1 MTIRRRP
8 SGRLCMPDARITDVA
23 ALADFR
29 AALAEFALAASQAL
43 TDIQLELRRGLD
55 WITNDR
61 GVHWQSEVRR
71 SADLVARAKDELVHS
86 RTYKKVGDF
95 TPSCIEEKK
104 AVEMAKRRLEHAE
117 QKVQA
122 VRHWTLAARRAV
134 DEFQGPVQ
142 QLMGMIDGDIPR
154 AVALLERMSIALE
167 QYSIVA
173 APTAAAW
180 EQLTGESTQSM
191 AQPADEQAETELT
204 ASKNTADVAD
214 ADRITSNP

>member
-1 MTIRRRP
+1 M
-8 SGRLCMPDARITDVA
+8 SDARITDVT

-29 AALAEFALAASQAL
+29 AALAEFALAASQSL

-55 WITNDR
+55 WITGDR
-61 GVHWQSEVRR
+61 GVHWQSEARR

-86 RTYKKVGDF
+86 RTYKKVGDY

-154 AVALLERMSIALE
+154 AIALLERMSVALE
-167 QYSIVA
+167 QYSTVA

-191 AQPADEQAETELT
+191 AQPAEELGDAEQ
-204 ASKNTADVAD
+204 
-214 ADRITSNP
+214 SNPQNQASERESQSRVTTEPAAK

>member
-1 MTIRRRP
+1 M
-8 SGRLCMPDARITDVA
+8 SDARITDVA
-23 ALADFR
+23 ALAEFR
-29 AALAEFALAASQAL
+29 AALAGFALAASQAL

-61 GVHWQSEVRR
+61 GVHWQSEVCR
-71 SADLVARAKDELVHS
+71 SSDLVARAKDDLVHS
-86 RTYKKVGDF
+86 RTYKKVGDY

-154 AVALLERMSIALE
+154 AIALLERMSIALE
-167 QYSIVA
+167 QYSA
-173 APTAAAW
+173 MNAPTAATW
-180 EQLTGESTQSM
+180 EQLTGESSQSM
-191 AQPADEQAETELT
+191 AQPADEPGDVEQPQPQSQA
-204 ASKNTADVAD
+204 ASKREAQFPVATER
-214 ADRITSNP
+214 ATK

>member
-1 MTIRRRP
+1 M
-8 SGRLCMPDARITDVA
+8 SDARITDVA
-23 ALADFR
+23 AITDFR

-55 WITNDR
+55 WIANDR

-86 RTYKKVGDF
+86 RTYKKVGDY

-142 QLMGMIDGDIPR
+142 QLMGMIDGDVPR
-154 AVALLERMSIALE
+154 AIALLERMSAALE
-167 QYSIVA
+167 QYSTVA
-173 APTAAAW
+173 APDAATW
-180 EQLTGESTQSM
+180 EQLAGESTQSM
-191 AQPADEQAETELT
+191 AQPAEEPG
-204 ASKNTADVAD
+204 D
-214 ADRITSNP
+214 ADQSNPQSHETSKREAQPGVAAQGVVK

>member
-1 MTIRRRP
+1 M
-8 SGRLCMPDARITDVA
+8 SDARITDVA

-71 SADLVARAKDELVHS
+71 GADLVARAKDELVHS
-86 RTYKKVGDF
+86 RTYKKVGDY

-142 QLMGMIDGDIPR
+142 QLMGMIDGDVPR
-154 AVALLERMSIALE
+154 AIALLERMSAALE
-167 QYSIVA
+167 QYSTIA
-173 APTAAAW
+173 APNAATW

-191 AQPADEQAETELT
+191 AQPAEEPG
-204 ASKNTADVAD
+204 D
-214 ADRITSNP
+214 ADQPNPQSHETSNRDAQPRVATESVVK

>member
-1 MTIRRRP
+1 M
-8 SGRLCMPDARITDVA
+8 SDARITDVT

-29 AALAEFALAASQAL
+29 AALAEFALAASQSL

-55 WITNDR
+55 WITGDR
-61 GVHWQSEVRR
+61 GVHWQSEARR

-86 RTYKKVGDF
+86 RTYKKVGDY

-104 AVEMAKRRLEHAE
+104 ALEMAKRRLEHAE

-142 QLMGMIDGDIPR
+142 QLMGMINGDIPR
-154 AVALLERMSIALE
+154 AITLLERLNLALE
-167 QYSIVA
+167 QYATIG

-180 EQLTGESTQSM
+180 EELTGASSQSM
-191 AQPADEQAETELT
+191 AQPAQEPTEAREHQPNRDT
-204 ASKNTADVAD
+204 QSGQKVP
-214 ADRITSNP
+214 R

>member
-1 MTIRRRP
+1 M
-8 SGRLCMPDARITDVA
+8 SDARITDVA

-29 AALAEFALAASQAL
+29 AAIAEFALAASQAL

-86 RTYKKVGDF
+86 RTYKKVGDY

-117 QKVQA
+117 QKAQA

-134 DEFQGPVQ
+134 DEFQGPAQ

-167 QYSIVA
+167 QYSTAA
-173 APTAAAW
+173 APTAATW
-180 EQLTGESTQSM
+180 EQLTGESTESM
-191 AQPADEQAETELT
+191 AQPAEEPG
-204 ASKNTADVAD
+204 D
-214 ADRITSNP
+214 ADQSNPQSQSPSKRETQFPVATKRAAK

>member
-1 MTIRRRP
+1 
-8 SGRLCMPDARITDVA
+8 MPDARITDVA

-43 TDIQLELRRGLD
+43 TDIHLELRRALD

-86 RTYKKVGDF
+86 RTYKKVGDN

-167 QYSIVA
+167 QYSIVG
-173 APTAAAW
+173 APTAATW
-180 EQLTGESTQSM
+180 KQLTGESSQSM
-191 AQPADEQAETELT
+191 AQPSEEQAEAESTMDPKRTEL
-204 ASKNTADVAD
+204 AAPKVAADFAD
-214 ADRITSNP
+214 GRG